1 VISREDFIFTIGYEG
16 STAIVDGRARKEFG
30 GLSTMELAEKGL
42 YRAAF
47 SSALYSGKP
56 GEMKAYI
63 DFFNAKAA
71 PPMGRLH
78 SFRAFS
84 GSISRSEQNLCALTL
99 GVKKKKA
106 GLHTQVAFL
115 RFGIKSRNAMRNSLP
130 AAIQRSS
137 IILHLRYLDSP
148 YPETIDGPY
157 PGFGPR

>member
-63 DFFNAKAA
+63 DFFNAKAGTSYGEA
-71 PPMGRLH
+71 AQLSRLFGVYLEEV
-78 SFRAFS
+78 SK
-84 GSISRSEQNLCALTL
+84 TL
-99 GVKKKKA
+99 V
-106 GLHTQVAFL
+106 L
-115 RFGIKSRNAMRNSLP
+115 
-130 AAIQRSS
+130 
-137 IILHLRYLDSP
+137 
-148 YPETIDGPY
+148 
-157 PGFGPR
+157 